1 MLGLTEYTDPTTRGS
16 YRKHPIPVTNANPY
30 ADSPLLPVKHEI
42 KGTDSNVSRFVNV
55 CLLER
60 LEEGTQSVI
69 LFKDVKV
76 LDSTGREPFPGDV
89 LIRGERIVKVSAKIN
104 EDKIKG
110 TDSNVSRFVNVCLL
124 ERLEEGTQSVIL
136 FKDVKV
142 LDSTGREPFPGDVL
156 IRGERIVKVS
166 AKINEDKV
174 KETDPQVH
182 IIEGK
187 GRTLMSGLCDAH
199 THLSWN
205 NSPDLEGLGHLPPEE
220 HTIFAIRAARTYLDY
235 GYTMCF
241 GAASARARLDCVLR
255 DAINA
260 GDIAGPRYLANE
272 QEIARRDGALI
283 ESISSFADG
292 PEEMRIAVLKAVALG
307 ADQVKLSMSGESLTE
322 KIMSD
327 ENFFTDEETK
337 AACEAAHEQ
346 GKGVCS
352 HARSMN
358 SVKMSARW
366 GVDVIYHASFT
377 MKRRWTFSNQRR
389 TVITELLT
397 SASDYGCT
405 PEHAIEVTHLPSD
418 RERAF
423 MANQIGY
430 KDELDEAIKSMKAMK
445 ARGTKILPGGDYG
458 DLEDFVNLF
467 GYTPMEAIIAA
478 TALGGDLFMRPH
490 ELGKVLPGYYADLI
504 VRVLYSATH
513 MGLNDNVIPVG

>member
-16 YRKHPIPVTNANPY
+16 YRKHPIPVTNANTY

-42 KGTDSNVSRFVNV
+42 KGTDSN
-55 CLLER
+55 
-60 LEEGTQSVI
+60 
-69 LFKDVKV
+69 
-76 LDSTGREPFPGDV
+76 
-89 LIRGERIVKVSAKIN
+89 
-104 EDKIKG
+104 
-110 TDSNVSRFVNVCLL
+110 
-124 ERLEEGTQSVIL
+124 SVIL

-241 GAASARARLDCVLR
+241 GAASAKARLDCVIR

-260 GDIAGPRYLANE
+260 GEIAGPRYLANA
-272 QEIARRDGALI
+272 QEIARRHGALI
-283 ESISSFADG
+283 DSISAFADG
-292 PEEMRIAVLKAVALG
+292 PEDITIAVLKNVALG
-307 ADQVKLSMSGESLTE
+307 ADQVKLSMSGESITE
-322 KIMSD
+322 KVMAD

-337 AACEAAHEQ
+337 AACDAAHKQ
-346 GKGVCS
+346 GKRVCS
-352 HARSMN
+352 HARSVD

-377 MKRRWTFSNQRR
+377 DEETLDLLESKKDRIWVAPAINW
-389 TVITELLT
+389 ITETLT
-397 SASDYGCT
+397 SASEWGCT
-405 PEHAIEVTHLPSD
+405 PEHAIE
-418 RERAF
+418 
-423 MANQIGY
+423 IGY
-430 KDELDEAIKSMKAMK
+430 KDELEEAIKSMKAMK
-445 ARGTKILPGGDYG
+445 ARGIKLLPGGDYG
-458 DLEDFVNLF
+458 FAWTPHGTYARDLEHFVNLF

-478 TALGGDLFMRPH
+478 TAVLFMRPH

-504 VRVLYSATH
+504 LVDGNPLDDIRILQDKDKLHYILIDGRVHKCMS
-513 MGLNDNVIPVG
+513 